1 MHLDRR
7 HFLTALAVTAACGG
21 PAEQAAEEEPAPART
36 FDAPLGAQLYTLR
49 SILPDDPAATLKALA
64 AIGYEEVEVLQAGYD
79 ELAPLVL
86 DAGLKPK
93 SMHLRPGVITGV
105 WGPNDQKP
113 AHTELSAAM
122 DWAKGHGVDYV
133 VMPYLPNDQR
143 PDNLDGYK
151 ALAEKLTA
159 AAQAA
164 KAVGL
169 GFAYHNHAFEFGPL
183 EGSTPLDALMNESDA
198 ATVGLELDVFWVSI
212 AGQQP
217 TDWLRRYSG
226 RVPLVHLKDKAADAP
241 TQFAEGAPKE
251 AFKEVGSGVLDFEAI
266 LKACTEAGVAHYFVE
281 QDQTPGNPLA
291 SLEQSYKHL
300 RSLTV

>member
-1 MHLDRR
+1 MQLDRR
-7 HFLTALAVTAACGG
+7 RFLAALALTAACAG
-21 PAEQAAEEEPAPART
+21 PAEQAAEEEPAQPET

-64 AIGYEEVEVLQAGYD
+64 AIGYEDVEVLQVGYD

-105 WGPNDQKP
+105 WGANEQKP
-113 AHTELSAAM
+113 AQTELSAAM

-133 VMPYLPNDQR
+133 VMPYLPGDQR
-143 PDNLDGYK
+143 PETLDGFK
-151 ALAEKLTA
+151 SLAEKLTA

-169 GFAYHNHAFEFGPL
+169 GFAYHNHAFEFQPM
-183 EGSTPLDALMNESDA
+183 EGSTPLDALMSASDA
-198 ATVGLELDVFWVSI
+198 ATVGLELDVFWVSL

-217 TDWLRRYSG
+217 VDWLQKYSG

-251 AFKEVGSGVLDFEAI
+251 AFKEVGAGVLDFQAI
-266 LKACTEAGVAHYFVE
+266 LKACVDAGVAHYFVE
-281 QDQTPGNPLA
+281 QDQTPGDPLA

-300 RSLTV
+300 RSLHV